1 MSTEIKNMAYWKA
14 KNTLPGINPNSE
26 GNTDTTGGRSGS
38 SPFQENGDDD
48 ILSQSQKLDAKAQ
61 NLISS
66 AQKGVVED
74 SSETKKAMQ
83 RKIIVQSYNTP
94 RRDLKKELKSRR
106 SAGDKKGT
114 GWFAQTFTPTEKIR
128 RRVVGKKLGDLSG
141 TTSEAKVL
149 FPKSSS

>member
-1 MSTEIKNMAYWKA
+1 MTEMKNMAYWKA

-26 GNTDTTGGRSGS
+26 GNTDTPDGKSGS

-48 ILSQSQKLDAKAQ
+48 TLSHSQKLDAKAQ
-61 NLISS
+61 SLISS

-74 SSETKKAMQ
+74 PSKTKKAMQ
-83 RKIIVQSYNTP
+83 RKVIVQSHDLS
-94 RRDLKKELKSRR
+94 RGELKKNLKSARQ
-106 SAGDKKGT
+106 SGDKKGT
-114 GWFAQTFTPTEKIR
+114 GWLARTFKSKEKLR
-128 RRVVGKKLGDLSG
+128 STVVGKTLGDISG